1 MGVNYID
8 NRSHYMRTGSLKS
21 GIQNSKVNPSDSV
34 AFSAVA
40 DIKRY
45 PTSKAILTA
54 KYQNSE
60 VISAPTP
67 DRRGGAG

>member
-40 DIKRY
+40 DIKGD
-45 PTSKAILTA
+45 PDC
-54 KYQNSE
+54 QVSE
-60 VISAPTP
+60 
-67 DRRGGAG
+67 